1 MIDPQINSICKL
13 VHEWC
18 HQNDMQFDIVCDESD
33 IQGVMIFKKDTGKLD
48 NLLGHIQPAV
58 SNSEVHVETTQVRG
72 GVVITFSLS
81 ALSEQS
87 INTICGNYGR
97 EVIPMT
103 FKDKLNKAFG
113 ISESDGFRYPAYNPV
128 SPLTGWQRSQP
139 SESDRS
145 LQMNPVDSVDSL
157 NDECPKCGKNGGE
170 YTNIL
175 DCCAFC
181 DDLDDDHPR
190 ADDDDKATA
199 KYWPSTW
206 DPSHDLDSLGL
217 PSAPLD
223 EGQYKTA
230 TSGMVRG
237 QRRDEYLTY
246 NQSTKGASKGASK
259 GSKPRREVSGSKAA
273 AHESFDDVL
282 RSALLEQEDVAPET
296 LFKQFA
302 RALRVLGNKMG
313 IGPIQDKLK
322 QQGINWKQSSDGRDI
337 ILTIRN
343 ATTQTDQPI
352 ARITYETLTNP
363 ADFENQLKSMLDF
376 AMGDAPGA
384 SAQQEREIADR
395 KKTVSDIAKAVQPT
409 DQESEVAQQM
419 NSGIQPE
426 MQAAETAAMPK

>member
-87 INTICGNYGR
+87 INTICSNYGR

-113 ISESDGFRYPAYNPV
+113 ISESEDGSFDDFQALP
-128 SPLTGWQRSQP
+128 
-139 SESDRS
+139 
-145 LQMNPVDSVDSL
+145 MNAVDSVDSL

-181 DDLDDDHPR
+181 E
-190 ADDDDKATA
+190 
-199 KYWPSTW
+199 
-206 DPSHDLDSLGL
+206 
-217 PSAPLD
+217 PLD

-419 NSGIQPE
+419 NAGIQPE

>member
-33 IQGVMIFKKDTGKLD
+33 IQGVMIFKKDTGKLN
-48 NLLGHIQPAV
+48 NLLDHIQPAV

-87 INTICGNYGR
+87 INTICSNYGR

-103 FKDKLNKAFG
+103 FIDKINKAFD
-113 ISESDGFRYPAYNPV
+113 INHTKSIEEQSAES
-128 SPLTGWQRSQP
+128 
-139 SESDRS
+139 
-145 LQMNPVDSVDSL
+145 MNPVDSIEAT
-157 NDECPKCGKNGGE
+157 DEQLE
-170 YTNIL
+170 
-175 DCCAFC
+175 
-181 DDLDDDHPR
+181 
-190 ADDDDKATA
+190 
-199 KYWPSTW
+199 
-206 DPSHDLDSLGL
+206 
-217 PSAPLD
+217 

-259 GSKPRREVSGSKAA
+259 GSKPRREVSGPKAA
-273 AHESFDDVL
+273 SHESFDDVL

-322 QQGINWKQSSDGRDI
+322 EQGINWKQSSDGRDI

-419 NSGIQPE
+419 NAGIQPE